1 MKPFR
6 HYSGRFVTT
15 TARTGVLAPEF
26 PITLKIGWIQDVNM
40 TNMHLNIFPG
50 FFRFLW
56 LRRLFSNKL
65 TYVSILDNLINY
77 LLP

>member
-40 TNMHLNIFPG
+40 TNMHQNIFSWV
-50 FFRFLW
+50 FQVSLV
-56 LRRLFSNKL
+56 
-65 TYVSILDNLINY
+65 VSIILEQIDI
-77 LLP
+77 